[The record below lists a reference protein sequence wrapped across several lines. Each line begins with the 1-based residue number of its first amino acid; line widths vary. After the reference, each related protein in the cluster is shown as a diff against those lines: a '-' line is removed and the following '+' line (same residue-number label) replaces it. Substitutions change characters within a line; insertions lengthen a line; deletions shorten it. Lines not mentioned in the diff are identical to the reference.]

1 MAAAAALAA
10 ALAAAAAA
18 VASKAEAAAPT
29 SAPIAWPRRALAP
42 RRFPLSRAS
51 LCLRLRLLTPGT
63 SAAAASSTMTGG
75 VMTCCLSVRGRGA
88 VAAPPR
94 AAMSAPM
101 STPTTKAA
109 AVVARCT
116 TMPSRHRREGDSAL
130 CWRAMFGQIK
140 LSARGYR
147 RGGGR
152 KEEYRCWPRFCVSW
166 LAGSG
171 SRPRGNILA
180 NEQRDPAGNPQQRS
194 HSSRTSAPAP
204 PNPAGNVSGVSG
216 RPSQASYPSHS
227 RGYLRCGR
235 AGTRRRCSLGAWSG
249 VRAGVGAR
257 ARAKLLRRLEL
268 DDDR

>member
-88 VAAPPR
+88 VTAPPR

-116 TMPSRHRREGDSAL
+116 TMPSPHVAGGQRARCVGEL
-130 CWRAMFGQIK
+130 CLGAKGGQI
-140 LSARGYR
+140 ARK
-147 RGGGR
+147 GGSRTEASTVVVLGS
-152 KEEYRCWPRFCVSW
+152 VS
-166 LAGSG
+166 AGSRVLARAL
-171 SRPRGNILA
+171 SREYISETNTVARPR
-180 NEQRDPAGNPQQRS
+180 PGNPQQRS

-204 PNPAGNVSGVSG
+204 PKPAGNVSGVSG
-216 RPSQASYPSHS
+216 RPSQAS
-227 RGYLRCGR
+227 
-235 AGTRRRCSLGAWSG
+235 
-249 VRAGVGAR
+249 
-257 ARAKLLRRLEL
+257 
-268 DDDR
+268 